1 MGYRLELL
9 GISEFL
15 PVNYSDLDP
24 IKGLYLKN
32 TRSTVKYKNMYGTD
46 VPYRRTA
53 PYGIV
58 AITQYTE
65 YNIVRYST
73 VRYHS

>member
-15 PVNYSDLDP
+15 LEQYSDTSP

-32 TRSTVKYKNMYGTD
+32 TRSTVKYKNMYGND

-53 PYGIV
+53 PYGTIV
-58 AITQYTE
+58 VT
-65 YNIVRYST
+65 
-73 VRYHS
+73 